1 MVTRCLPC
9 AKLRKFLRICKW
21 IFVGCGV
28 GEFNTDFHGL
38 DVWFSTDFHIFL
50 VAVKFN
56 TDFHGWDVWFST
68 DFHGFLAAVKF
79 NTDFH
84 GLDVWFSTDFHRFLA
99 EVSLLL
105 TDFADFDGKVFHGLS
120 VRWNY
125 LCYLCNLCE
134 VLGVGY
140 EKRTAVLAV
149 LCVKVAG
156 SRIEL
161 ETSGLWI
168 RRSNQLSYPA
178 ILACPFGFASA
189 KLVLYFGFC
198 KHYCV
203 FF

>member
-1 MVTRCLPC
+1 MWGNLTRISTDGMCDFP
-9 AKLRKFLRICKW
+9 RI
-21 IFVGCGV
+21 
-28 GEFNTDFHGL
+28 
-38 DVWFSTDFHIFL
+38 STDFWA
-50 VAVKFN
+50 AVKFN

-68 DFHGFLAAVKF
+68 DFHRFIFGGGQFIA
-79 NTDFH
+79 
-84 GLDVWFSTDFHRFLA
+84 HR
-99 EVSLLL
+99 
-105 TDFADFDGKVFHGLS
+105 FHGLS

-134 VLGVGY
+134 ILGVGY

-178 ILACPFGFASA
+178 VPYLRCKVTILFCNYQASFPVFAA
-189 KLVLYFGFC
+189 LLWHWIVIC
-198 KHYCV
+198 RQIHYGSEP
-203 FF
+203 